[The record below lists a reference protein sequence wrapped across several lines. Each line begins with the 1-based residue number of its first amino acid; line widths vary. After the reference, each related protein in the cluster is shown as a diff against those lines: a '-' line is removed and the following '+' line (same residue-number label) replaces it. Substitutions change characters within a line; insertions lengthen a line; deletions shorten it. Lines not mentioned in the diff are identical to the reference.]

1 MKRIQTTTFLI
12 FILLWVLR
20 VFAQSSDK
28 PSSIQKEAKK
38 GSSIEAKFVGFVD
51 KDKDGINDK
60 FCDANG
66 DGKNDVDG
74 KEYPHKFEFKDK
86 NKDKINDLWM
96 DRDGDGVND
105 LILKFKGKSRQKVQQ
120 NVLDVNADGRNDITG
135 IKYDKGKH
143 RWMGEKWGFWDEQ
156 KGKLQGRFI
165 DEDGDGIDD
174 RMKGFSGFMGN
185 HKGSTRM
192 RDMFIDE
199 DGDGI
204 ADGRDDFI
212 SKMGRCGRGGNQNRQ
227 KGHGGHH

>member
-1 MKRIQTTTFLI
+1 MKRIQITTFFI
-12 FILLWVLR
+12 FILFWGVS

-28 PSSIQKEAKK
+28 PSPIQKEAKK
-38 GSSIEAKFVGFVD
+38 VSSGGAKFIGFID

-60 FCDANG
+60 FRDANG

-74 KEYPHKFEFKDK
+74 KEYPHKFEYKDK

-105 LILKFKGKSRQKVQQ
+105 LFLKFKGRARQKVRQ

-135 IKYDKGKH
+135 VKFDRAKH

-185 HKGSTRM
+185 HNRSTRM

-212 SKMGRCGRGGNQNRQ
+212 SKMGRCGRGGNQNGK
-227 KGHGGHH
+227 KGHGGRH